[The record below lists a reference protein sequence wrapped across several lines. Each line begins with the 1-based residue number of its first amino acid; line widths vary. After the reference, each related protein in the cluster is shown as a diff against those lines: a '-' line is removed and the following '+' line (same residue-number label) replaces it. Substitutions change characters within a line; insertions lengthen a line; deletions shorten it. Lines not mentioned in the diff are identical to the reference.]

1 MVKLFLPLMSN
12 FSQPQHRQQ
21 QLTGGLVK
29 TVAVYGPYQE
39 IPLCKSST
47 SIKIVIENLE

>member
-1 MVKLFLPLMSN
+1 MAKLFLALMSN

-21 QLTGGLVK
+21 QLAGGLVK
-29 TVAVYGPYQE
+29 TVVVYGPYQE
-39 IPLCKSST
+39 IPLCKST